1 MSRRPRGPV
10 KTGVLRGTCSAAG
23 PMWLVA
29 PTRRSRTCKGPR
41 APEVGRGERVLFRYG
56 TIFSSLFGELVPG
69 LVTLPVVE
77 PLIRAV
83 ATWAGVA
90 EVWFAR

>member
-1 MSRRPRGPV
+1 
-10 KTGVLRGTCSAAG
+10 
-23 PMWLVA
+23 MWRCLFGCGLHVA
-29 PTRRSRTCKGPR
+29 DRAVPR

-77 PLIRAV
+77 PLTRAV